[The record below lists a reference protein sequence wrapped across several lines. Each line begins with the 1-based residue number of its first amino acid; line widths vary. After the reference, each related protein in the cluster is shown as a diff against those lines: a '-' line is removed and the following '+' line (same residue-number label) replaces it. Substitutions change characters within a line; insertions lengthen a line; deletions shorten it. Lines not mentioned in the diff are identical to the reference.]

1 MSPAFDFW
9 AFPSII
15 QVWKATLG
23 KHDKKETQ
31 ETLRSRRTIGLAS
44 KCKENKY
51 HCKHDSS

>member
-1 MSPAFDFW
+1 MESN
-9 AFPSII
+9 I
-15 QVWKATLG
+15 G

-31 ETLRSRRTIGLAS
+31 ETLRSHRTIGHAS